1 MLTVDTVVQF
11 FPRGGSAQVIRYLG
25 RELTGRGHAVRILC
39 GSLGS
44 SGDFSHA
51 TSFYAGL
58 PVVAMDYNP
67 AAAAYAAGASGM
79 DGQPAP
85 FHPSYEDR
93 GPDAPD
99 RMFTAVA
106 PDTVE
111 HLIGA
116 WQAFLRRHQ
125 SDHPDVVHV
134 HHLSHLQAA
143 VRRTYP
149 GTPVVTTFHGTDLKL
164 FDQAR
169 QTSRFVARLG
179 IPPTT
184 LADACEDPETKP
196 AALDRLLQGLA
207 LNDEARRRVKAID
220 WRLWRYADLWCLH
233 MKRYIRQAGRLVVVS
248 QSDRAEVNRLLGVP
262 DDEITV
268 VPNGVDTARFVP
280 LHLDDGQRLSRLRR
294 WLVKDPRGWGPG
306 EQLGS
311 IRYTEADISRM
322 LDASGALR
330 PVLLW
335 VGRFQQV
342 KRLNVLLEAF
352 AVVCG
357 QADPAPVLLLWGGFP
372 GEAEGEHP
380 LTAAR
385 RLGIERH
392 VYFIGWRGHDE
403 LPEGLNCADL
413 MVAPAVNESFGM
425 VYIEAAACGTPS
437 IATNTGG
444 PAGIITSHGSH
455 ADGWLVKPDD
465 VDDLAATLVA
475 ALTDP
480 AERARRAA
488 NAVRNTH
495 RFYGWAAVADR
506 YQELYEQVT
515 SRKADRG
522 E

>member
-1 MLTVDTVVQF
+1 MDTVVQF

-25 RELTGRGHAVRILC
+25 QQLTGRGHPIRILC

-51 TSFYAGL
+51 PSFYSGL
-58 PVVAMDYNP
+58 PVAAMDYNP
-67 AAAAYAAGASGM
+67 AAAAYAVGASSM
-79 DGQPAP
+79 DGQAAP

-93 GPDAPD
+93 GHDAPD

-106 PDTVE
+106 PNTIE
-111 HLIGA
+111 HLIEA
-116 WQAFLRRHQ
+116 WQSFLQRHR
-125 SDHPDVVHV
+125 SDRPSVVHA

-143 VRRTYP
+143 VRRAYP
-149 GTPVVTTFHGTDLKL
+149 GVPVVTTFHGTDLKL
-164 FDQAR
+164 LDQAR
-169 QTSRFVARLG
+169 QISRFAAALG
-179 IPPTT
+179 IPLTT
-184 LADACEDPETKP
+184 LADASEDPENRP
-196 AALDRLLQGLA
+196 AALDHLLQGLP
-207 LNDEARRRVKAID
+207 LDDEARQRARAID
-220 WRLWRYADLWCLH
+220 WRLWRYADLWCLQ
-233 MKRYIRQAGRLVVVS
+233 MKRYVRQAGRLVVVS
-248 QSDRAEVNRLLGVP
+248 TSDRAEVNRLLGVP
-262 DDEITV
+262 EDDVTV
-268 VPNGVDTARFVP
+268 VPNGVDTTRFVP
-280 LHLDDGQRLSRLRR
+280 LHLDDRERLSRMRR

-306 EQLGS
+306 EQPGS
-311 IRYTEADISRM
+311 IRYTEVDISRM

-342 KRLNVLLEAF
+342 KRLSVLLEAF
-352 AVVCG
+352 AVVCR
-357 QADPAPVLLLWGGFP
+357 QVHPAPVLLLWGGYP

-380 LTAAR
+380 LITVR
-385 RLGIERH
+385 RLDIERH

-425 VYIEAAACGTPS
+425 VYIEAAACGIPP

-444 PAGIITSHGSH
+444 PAGIITSHGRR

-465 VDDLAATLVA
+465 VDDLAATLVT

-495 RFYGWAAVADR
+495 RSYSWTAVADR
-506 YQELYEQVT
+506 YQELYEQAT
-515 SRKADRG
+515 GRKA